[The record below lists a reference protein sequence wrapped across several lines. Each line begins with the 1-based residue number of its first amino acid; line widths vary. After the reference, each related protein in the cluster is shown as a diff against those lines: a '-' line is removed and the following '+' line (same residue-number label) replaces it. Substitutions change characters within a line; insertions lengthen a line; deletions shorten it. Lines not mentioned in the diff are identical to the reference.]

1 VHVFSNPFRRVGP
14 AKVTAVE
21 FSAFMISISAVQ
33 RDLSWHGRHDMSKAS
48 FLPEWVLG
56 ILLAVGTLTLGV
68 VWAVDFVRASYE
80 PAVVQVE
87 AGGTAKL
94 HGTFRSPWKETVTVK
109 HVVAGCSC
117 SQADV
122 KPRRIEPGAVVEV
135 DAVFDSTGKPAG
147 DHAIALRI
155 IDADGDDRDIPWP
168 FRVKVLAAAGTPP

>member
-1 VHVFSNPFRRVGP
+1 MRVP
-14 AKVTAVE
+14 HAW
-21 FSAFMISISAVQ
+21 SAMQGMSGLLLTPEGLLGSLLGLGCGTLVVVSAV
-33 RDLSWHGRHDMSKAS
+33 D
-48 FLPEWVLG
+48 V
-56 ILLAVGTLTLGV
+56 
-68 VWAVDFVRASYE
+68 VRASYE

-135 DAVFDSTGKPAG
+135 DAVFDSTGKTPG
-147 DHAIALRI
+147 DHALALRI

-168 FRVKVLAAAGTPP
+168 FRVKVVAGPGAPP

>member
-1 VHVFSNPFRRVGP
+1 MRVP
-14 AKVTAVE
+14 YVWST
-21 FSAFMISISAVQ
+21 M
-33 RDLSWHGRHDMSKAS
+33 HGMGC
-48 FLPEWVLG
+48 LLLTPEGVLG
-56 ILLAVGTLTLGV
+56 SLLTVGTFTLGV

-94 HGTFRSPWKETVTVK
+94 HGTFRSPWKDTVTVK

-122 KPRRIEPGAVVEV
+122 TPRRIEPGAVVEV
-135 DAVFDSTGKPAG
+135 DAVFDSTGKPPG
-147 DHAIALRI
+147 EHAIALRI

-168 FRVKVLAAAGTPP
+168 FRVKVLPAAGAPP

>member
-1 VHVFSNPFRRVGP
+1 MQPLRNIQTRLGSQGFLRSLERNLTVF
-14 AKVTAVE
+14 AAV
-21 FSAFMISISAVQ
+21 
-33 RDLSWHGRHDMSKAS
+33 AS
-48 FLPEWVLG
+48 VALG
-56 ILLAVGTLTLGV
+56 A
-68 VWAVDFVRASYE
+68 VWAVDWVKSCQE

-135 DAVFDSTGKPAG
+135 DAVFDSTGKTPG
-147 DHAIALRI
+147 DHALALRI
-155 IDADGDDRDIPWP
+155 IDADGEDRDIPWP
-168 FRVKVLAAAGTPP
+168 FRVKVVAGPGAPP

>member
-1 VHVFSNPFRRVGP
+1 MRLFVV
-14 AKVTAVE
+14 
-21 FSAFMISISAVQ
+21 AFLL
-33 RDLSWHGRHDMSKAS
+33 REHTRLYER
-48 FLPEWVLG
+48 
-56 ILLAVGTLTLGV
+56 ILLVSLVGGVTTLLVAAVG
-68 VWAVDFVRASYE
+68 DFVQASHE

-117 SQADV
+117 SRADV

-135 DAVFDSTGKPAG
+135 DAVFDSTGKPTG

-155 IDADGDDRDIPWP
+155 IDADGEDRDIPWP
-168 FRVKVLAAAGTPP
+168 FRVKVLAAAGAPP

>member
-1 VHVFSNPFRRVGP
+1 LRASHTWATALGP
-14 AKVTAVE
+14 RGLLRT
-21 FSAFMISISAVQ
+21 
-33 RDLSWHGRHDMSKAS
+33 
-48 FLPEWVLG
+48 PEG
-56 ILLAVGTLTLGV
+56 ILATLLALGCGTLTA
-68 VWAVDFVRASYE
+68 VWTVEVVRASYE

-117 SQADV
+117 SRADV
-122 KPRRIEPGAVVEV
+122 KPRRIEPGALVEV
-135 DAVFDSTGKPAG
+135 DAVFDSTGKTPG

-168 FRVKVLAAAGTPP
+168 FRVKVLAAAGAPP

>member
-1 VHVFSNPFRRVGP
+1 MRVSH
-14 AKVTAVE
+14 AWAAE
-21 FSAFMISISAVQ
+21 F
-33 RDLSWHGRHDMSKAS
+33 DGRGLARM
-48 FLPEWVLG
+48 PECILAT
-56 ILLAVGTLTLGV
+56 LLALGSGTLGV
-68 VWAVDFVRASYE
+68 VWTVDVVRASYE

-87 AGGTAKL
+87 SGGKAKL

-135 DAVFDSTGKPAG
+135 DAVFDSTGKPPG

-155 IDADGDDRDIPWP
+155 IDGDGDDRDIPWP
-168 FRVKVLAAAGTPP
+168 FRVKVLAAAGAPP

>member
-1 VHVFSNPFRRVGP
+1 MRVP
-14 AKVTAVE
+14 HAR
-21 FSAFMISISAVQ
+21 SAM
-33 RDLSWHGRHDMSKAS
+33 HGVSG
-48 FLPEWVLG
+48 LLLTPEGVLG
-56 ILLAVGTLTLGV
+56 SLLAVGMFALAA
-68 VWAVDFVRASYE
+68 VWTVDVVRASYE

-135 DAVFDSTGKPAG
+135 DAVFDSTGKPPG
-147 DHAIALRI
+147 EHAIALRI
-155 IDADGDDRDIPWP
+155 IDDDGDDRDIPWP
-168 FRVKVLAAAGTPP
+168 FRVKVLAAAGAPP

>member
-1 VHVFSNPFRRVGP
+1 MRLFVV
-14 AKVTAVE
+14 
-21 FSAFMISISAVQ
+21 AFLL
-33 RDLSWHGRHDMSKAS
+33 REHTPLYER
-48 FLPEWVLG
+48 
-56 ILLAVGTLTLGV
+56 ILLVSLVGGVTTLLVAAVG
-68 VWAVDFVRASYE
+68 DFVQASHE

-117 SQADV
+117 SRADV

-135 DAVFDSTGKPAG
+135 DAVFDSTGKPTG

-155 IDADGDDRDIPWP
+155 IDADGEDRDIPWP
-168 FRVKVLAAAGTPP
+168 FRVKVLAAAGAPP